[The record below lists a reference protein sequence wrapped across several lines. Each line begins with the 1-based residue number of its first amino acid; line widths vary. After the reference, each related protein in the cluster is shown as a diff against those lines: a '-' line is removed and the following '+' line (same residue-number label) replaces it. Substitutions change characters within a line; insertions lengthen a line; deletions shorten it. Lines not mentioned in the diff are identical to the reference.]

1 MMLFTDMTHNYDQTK
16 NFKFKLKMW
25 GWRWWQ
31 PQGDNMRFS
40 TAKLELRTSVYNTE
54 LYCDIIYVRVYM
66 YVLTVIIK
74 MII

>member
-1 MMLFTDMTHNYDQTK
+1 
-16 NFKFKLKMW
+16 
-25 GWRWWQ
+25 
-31 PQGDNMRFS
+31 MRFS